1 MLPTLQI
8 DGALATIRL
17 NRPESANRLSVEDL
31 ECLLDLIQ
39 QVNSS
44 ASTLVLKLIA
54 DGRHFCAGFDISS
67 LDQGAQDK
75 SLLFEVAVNAIED
88 CRPIT
93 IARIQGGV
101 YGGATDLAL
110 ACDFRIGSQE
120 ARMFMPAAKLGI
132 HFYERG
138 LQRYVSRL
146 GLDHAKRLLL
156 TAEELSA
163 AQMREIG
170 FLTDLVDEHE
180 LESTVNNLSEHL
192 CQLAPLSL
200 LGMKKHLNAIARNEL
215 NREELARDIAI
226 SQNSD
231 DLQEGRQAWLEKRP
245 PKFKG
250 L

>member
-44 ASTLVLKLIA
+44 ANTLVLKLIA

-132 HFYERG
+132 HF
-138 LQRYVSRL
+138 
-146 GLDHAKRLLL
+146 
-156 TAEELSA
+156 
-163 AQMREIG
+163 
-170 FLTDLVDEHE
+170 
-180 LESTVNNLSEHL
+180 
-192 CQLAPLSL
+192 
-200 LGMKKHLNAIARNEL
+200 
-215 NREELARDIAI
+215 
-226 SQNSD
+226 
-231 DLQEGRQAWLEKRP
+231 
-245 PKFKG
+245 
-250 L
+250 

>member
-44 ASTLVLKLIA
+44 ANTLVLKLIA

-138 LQRYVSRL
+138 LQ
-146 GLDHAKRLLL
+146 
-156 TAEELSA
+156 
-163 AQMREIG
+163 IG
-170 FLTDLVDEHE
+170 RAHV
-180 LESTVNNLSEHL
+180 
-192 CQLAPLSL
+192 
-200 LGMKKHLNAIARNEL
+200 
-215 NREELARDIAI
+215 
-226 SQNSD
+226 
-231 DLQEGRQAWLEKRP
+231 
-245 PKFKG
+245 
-250 L
+250 